1 MFRSGTTLVFSNEE
15 IDDIIKIVKS
25 IEYADLL
32 IKGICETVENES
44 KEEKKI
50 TFRYVGCHL
59 IS

>member
-44 KEEKKI
+44 KEEKNI